1 MISEYQFLRVVQKLH
16 PADAKIVLA
25 YVKQLEQEIEGLNL
39 EVESTPK
46 RRKQRFDDE
55 D

>member
-1 MISEYQFLRVVQKLH
+1 MISEYQFLRVVEKLDS
-16 PADAKIVLA
+16 ADAKIVLA
-25 YVKQLEQEIEGLNL
+25 YVKQLEREIEGLNL

-55 D
+55 E